1 MSLLL
6 RNSIAICIFT
16 NAQHILCME
25 PFAIE
30 KPKSAAFLPYP
41 VSSLSPPI
49 VPQDLSSF
57 KSRGISEV
65 ERDLQEKLREIREQY
80 IATIDHYNWNKLV
93 YESAIQFEPVVGQ
106 CYHLYRTRRGNQLS
120 MISPDQ
126 WPQRHLATL
135 RLQVDRQWHVERVG
149 DGVDISELFQS

>member
-1 MSLLL
+1 MDP
-6 RNSIAICIFT
+6 FT
-16 NAQHILCME
+16 
-25 PFAIE
+25 IE
-30 KPKSAAFLPYP
+30 KPTSAAFLPYP

-65 ERDLQEKLREIREQY
+65 ERELQEKLREIREQY

-93 YESAIQFEPVVGQ
+93 YEALIQFEPVVGQ
-106 CYHLYRTRRGNQLS
+106 CYYLYRTRRGNLLS

-135 RLQVDRQWHVERVG
+135 RLQVDRQWNVESIG
-149 DGVDISELFQS
+149 EGIDPLELFQSK